1 MVLPSELRGL
11 LGLKSIEEVMR
22 DKILRWI
29 GHVDRSGEDSWINKC
44 RGIKVGGAGKRG
56 RPPNWEE
63 VLRKNLKERGI
74 SPSCARD
81 QDM

>member
-29 GHVDRSGEDSWINKC
+29 GHVA
-44 RGIKVGGAGKRG
+44 GAGRIHGLISVEVSKWEGLVRG
-56 RPPNWEE
+56 ADPPTG
-63 VLRKNLKERGI
+63 RR
-74 SPSCARD
+74 C
-81 QDM
+81 

>member
-44 RGIKVGGAGKRG
+44 RGIKVGGAGKSG
-56 RPPNWEE
+56 
-63 VLRKNLKERGI
+63 
-74 SPSCARD
+74 
-81 QDM
+81 